1 MLILETNKISLKPG
15 TSLVV
20 YMKIRA
26 LYSRYMF
33 VCICVWKS
41 YSVVLRGWKKPAG
54 RVQGKSFWVGR
65 DSAGHRWH
73 WSGTGGCCRRWC
85 SGGGMC
91 HLRCSSNLFHGHNRA
106 ELVGMAHWVRFLR
119 ADPCFL
125 DGRANGKAVCVCPL
139 QSSVWRPCPHL
150 TQVRRR
156 GRQEQQWCYMGAEIA
171 AVVTPAKQWSSK
183 AAQFPSLSFPVC
195 SIFSWPWEGLP
206 SFLM

>member
-106 ELVGMAHWVRFLR
+106 ELVGMPHWVRFLR
-119 ADPCFL
+119 AEPCSF
-125 DGRANGKAVCVCPL
+125 GWESKRKGCVCVPTAEQCVKTMSPSHTGQEKGKTRAAMML
-139 QSSVWRPCPHL
+139 HGSWDSSCGHASQ
-150 TQVRRR
+150 T
-156 GRQEQQWCYMGAEIA
+156 
-171 AVVTPAKQWSSK
+171 VVLKG
-183 AAQFPSLSFPVC
+183 C
-195 SIFSWPWEGLP
+195 SVS
-206 SFLM
+206 